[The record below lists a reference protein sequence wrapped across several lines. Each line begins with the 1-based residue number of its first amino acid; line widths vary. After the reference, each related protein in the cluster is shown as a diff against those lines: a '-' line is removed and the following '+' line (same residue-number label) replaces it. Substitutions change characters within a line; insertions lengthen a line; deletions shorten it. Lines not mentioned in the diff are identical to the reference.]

1 MLSPSSSLRRAR
13 ALLGTMVEIKATGA
27 DQVLSAAVDA
37 AFAEIER
44 VQRLMSFHDPGSDV
58 SLLNRFAYKRVVK
71 VDPMTW
77 AVLARA
83 HEIAKVSGGAF
94 DVTVAPQLVK
104 WGLLPA
110 ADGAADLEVKQDGY
124 RRIELLED
132 CVRFREPAQLDLGGI
147 AKGYAV
153 DRAARALEEH
163 GIRDYVVNAGGD
175 LRVGATAE
183 AIHVRHPA
191 CPQRLI
197 PVGMLRAAAIATSAD
212 YFTRKKVGGRRVHAI
227 VAPSDGRPATPH
239 ASVSVVA
246 AECMTADA
254 LTKVTA
260 LRGERAVSVL
270 ARFDAEGILIDYRGV
285 RRLNSS
291 LRSTASSSGVD
302 AERALP

>member
-13 ALLGTMVEIKATGA
+13 PLLGTLVEIKATGA

-44 VQRLMSFHDPGSDV
+44 VQRLMSFHDPNSDV
-58 SLLNRFAYKRVVK
+58 SLLNRCAYKRAIK
-71 VDPMTW
+71 INPRTW

-83 HEIAKVSGGAF
+83 REIAKVSGGAF
-94 DVTVAPQLVK
+94 DVTVAPRLVK
-104 WGLLPA
+104 WGFLPA
-110 ADGAADLEVKQDGY
+110 ADGAANLEVKQDGY

-132 CVRFREPAQLDLGGI
+132 CAVRFREPAQLDLGGI

-191 CPQRLI
+191 CPQQLI
-197 PVGMLRAAAIATSAD
+197 PVGMLRTAAIATSAD
-212 YFTRKKVGGRRVHAI
+212 YFTRKKIGGRYVHAI
-227 VAPSDGRPATPH
+227 VAPSGGRPAKQR

-254 LTKVTA
+254 LTKVAA
-260 LRGERAVSVL
+260 LLRERAVSVL
-270 ARFDAEGILIDYRGV
+270 ARFDAEGILIDRRGA
-285 RRLNSS
+285 RLLSS
-291 LRSTASSSGVD
+291 SARSTSSFGVG
-302 AERALP
+302 AGCALP